1 MSTLILILKHPLAVI
16 FAIISG
22 LVFGQ
27 YFPQLSISLEFLSSV
42 YINLLKVVTL
52 PLMISAVIFSISRL
66 FGDGNAK
73 QLLARFLLVFSIF
86 LPLTIA
92 ITLIVG
98 LLFQPGGGSGSEN
111 QNSLGLLVE
120 ETSSE
125 PIESMKLFGNN
136 IEEATLSF
144 AEILLDIVPSNI
156 FSAMAEG
163 KALSVLIFALFF
175 GSALGSV
182 SATLKGTLTSAVEG
196 VYRTCLMFTSWLI
209 VPLPL
214 ALFAAVSSQIGKT
227 GFGPFVVMGDFLW
240 TLLVASLVII
250 LLSVVVL
257 WRRSQQTFLSVIEA
271 IQLPVS
277 VALATRS
284 SVASMPSMIEGLHR
298 LKFSKFEAEL
308 LVPLSVSLARI
319 GPTVFYIIATM
330 FISELYGRPIE
341 FGELILVGLA
351 CFLAGM
357 ASAGASGIVA
367 LSMVSIACGFLGLP
381 FEAALILFIAVD
393 VISDVLRTVLLVVG
407 NMAISALVCP
417 KKHQKTEMTINDI

>member
-111 QNSLGLLVE
+111 QNSLGLLLE

-175 GSALGSV
+175 GSALG
-182 SATLKGTLTSAVEG
+182 
-196 VYRTCLMFTSWLI
+196 
-209 VPLPL
+209 
-214 ALFAAVSSQIGKT
+214 LF
-227 GFGPFVVMGDFLW
+227 
-240 TLLVASLVII
+240 TLLI
-250 LLSVVVL
+250 
-257 WRRSQQTFLSVIEA
+257 R
-271 IQLPVS
+271 
-277 VALATRS
+277 
-284 SVASMPSMIEGLHR
+284 
-298 LKFSKFEAEL
+298 
-308 LVPLSVSLARI
+308 
-319 GPTVFYIIATM
+319 
-330 FISELYGRPIE
+330 
-341 FGELILVGLA
+341 
-351 CFLAGM
+351 
-357 ASAGASGIVA
+357 
-367 LSMVSIACGFLGLP
+367 
-381 FEAALILFIAVD
+381 D
-393 VISDVLRTVLLVVG
+393 VIFSF
-407 NMAISALVCP
+407 
-417 KKHQKTEMTINDI
+417 E